1 MEKRHG
7 WLHCAAVFIQCLSSA
22 QGLRLFPVFCNCKQ
36 GAVNNPAHVSVP
48 TLSEACPQG
57 ESPVARLGRKAHA
70 HAALSHVAK
79 SSKVAV
85 PLCIPATTHNAGC
98 LLTGSPTE
106 CVVTLFNFCE
116 SGRWETVPQSRFN
129 LHFSNY
135 GYGWTSFHMFKYHFY
150 IFSGDCL
157 FSSSSIPFLVFL
169 PFVRLGILVLYLW
182 YMSQQVSCL
191 QTLLCCFFF
200 SFFMVE
206 VLLILG
212 STFITC

>member
-135 GYGWTSFHMFKYHFY
+135 GYGWTSFICLSTIFIYFRGTVSFPHLLFHF
-150 IFSGDCL
+150 
-157 FSSSSIPFLVFL
+157 
-169 PFVRLGILVLYLW
+169 W
-182 YMSQQVSCL
+182 
-191 QTLLCCFFF
+191 
-200 SFFMVE
+200 SFYP
-206 VLLILG
+206 L
-212 STFITC
+212 